1 MCSSCFPT
9 KKKLTLSLPTVC
21 LMFFFGG
28 YFITF
33 LVDFETDSSTKL
45 MAASLH
51 PSAAFAF
58 GLQEIGR
65 LEDLS
70 IGIIWNTVN
79 ETDSASGFTFMNT
92 LAMLVVDTLFYGMLG
107 WYTNRVIPSEF
118 GRPLPLH
125 FPFTKAYWFPASVAL
140 NTVDDEVAVNSA
152 VHSEPV
158 SRALK
163 DQAKEGK
170 SIEIRNLRKHFR
182 EKIAVDG
189 LNLSMYRGQCTAL
202 LGHNGAGEPMSAA
215 TKSRSS

>member
-1 MCSSCFPT
+1 
-9 KKKLTLSLPTVC
+9 
-21 LMFFFGG
+21 MFFFGG
-28 YFITF
+28 YFITL
-33 LVDFETDSSTKL
+33 LVNFQDDPATTL

-65 LEDLS
+65 LEDLG
-70 IGIIWNTVN
+70 IGLIWSTVD
-79 ETDSASGFTFMNT
+79 ETDNPSGFTVMNT
-92 LAMLVVDTLFYGMLG
+92 LGILVVDTLLYGLLG

-125 FPFTKAYWFPASVAL
+125 FPFTISYWFPGRMAPHAM
-140 NTVDDEVAVNSA
+140 DDAIPKESA

-158 SRALK
+158 SRTLK

-170 SIEIRNLRKHFR
+170 SIEIRNLRKHFQ

-189 LNLSMYRGQCTAL
+189 LNFSMYRGQCTAL
-202 LGHNGAGEPMSAA
+202 LGHNGAGLF
-215 TKSRSS
+215 KKIVFRDLRVC